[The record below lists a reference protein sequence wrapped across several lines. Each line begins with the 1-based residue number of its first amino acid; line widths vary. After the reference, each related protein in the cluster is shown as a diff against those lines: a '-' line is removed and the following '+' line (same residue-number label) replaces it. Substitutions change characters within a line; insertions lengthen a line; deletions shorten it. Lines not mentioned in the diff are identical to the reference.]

1 MSLTKIVDLLV
12 FMAQHHGY
20 RIKYYILRNN
30 VLVKVLALTKRKEK
44 FVVLAAL
51 KLLRAC
57 VGLKDEFYNRY
68 LVKSDLFEPI
78 VRSFRAN
85 GEKYNLLNSAI
96 LELVDFVRRENV
108 RNLVAHLL
116 EKFKDFID
124 TVEYCETFK
133 LLKERHENEHQSV
146 ERDNDSDD
154 VEHTTGAEFEWIR
167 NFQRVSLEKPSP
179 LAPRTT
185 PHDDDETP
193 P

>member
-1 MSLTKIVDLLV
+1 MQPWSLTKIVDLLV

-133 LLKERHENEHQSV
+133 LLKERHEMNINPSKE
-146 ERDNDSDD
+146 
-154 VEHTTGAEFEWIR
+154 TTT
-167 NFQRVSLEKPSP
+167 V
-179 LAPRTT
+179 TT
-185 PHDDDETP
+185 
-193 P
+193 